1 VLAKTNK
8 HHVPYMAVI
17 TQSCITVLLIVT
29 AQFEAVLT
37 FVGFSLSIFTFLTVS
52 SVFILRKRKIEN
64 TEGYKT
70 WGYPVT
76 PILFLLLNGFTIY
89 FVFTQKP
96 TESLLGLL
104 NVAIGGLFILLE
116 NQYQKKNKRVML
128 KQISLLVAVVLFVAG
143 CSSSASE
150 NHTEVKKDTTKVEE
164 VVETPLNDS
173 LQMAKTLEVM
183 S

>member
-1 VLAKTNK
+1 MGEDLPMLHLLAKTNK

-17 TQSCITVLLIVT
+17 IQSCITVLLIVT

-52 SVFILRKRKIEN
+52 SIFILRAKKLN

-76 PILFLLLNGFTIY
+76 PILFLLLNAFTIF
-89 FVFTQKP
+89 FVFKQKP

-104 NVAIGGLFILLE
+104 NVAIGGLIYFIG
-116 NQYQKKNKRVML
+116 KKV
-128 KQISLLVAVVLFVAG
+128 
-143 CSSSASE
+143 SE
-150 NHTEVKKDTTKVEE
+150 NKQTNE
-164 VVETPLNDS
+164 LC
-173 LQMAKTLEVM
+173 
-183 S
+183 